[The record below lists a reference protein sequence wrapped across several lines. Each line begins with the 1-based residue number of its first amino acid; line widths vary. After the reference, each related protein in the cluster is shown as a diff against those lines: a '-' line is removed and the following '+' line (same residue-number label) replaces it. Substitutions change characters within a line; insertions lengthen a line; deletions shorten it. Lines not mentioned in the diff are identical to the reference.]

1 MSGLRIFGA
10 SLVLLALGLSG
21 ATRAQDKSAVALP
34 TSPAQLEE
42 RLKGFDPQAV
52 AAARHYYQSPQM
64 RDNMLAMLRNFAPTL
79 IANQEKAQG
88 APLSEADRA
97 KTLAAINTAMSENFD
112 LLLELNMVT
121 ALETLSK
128 EELVALDQF
137 YSSPTG
143 QAILT
148 KMPQIGKR
156 MPAMMQIFL
165 PKFMDSFRASM
176 KAGKP

>member
-1 MSGLRIFGA
+1 MSPVRVAAA
-10 SLVLLALGLSG
+10 SLALALSLVGPV
-21 ATRAQDKSAVALP
+21 RAQDKSAPALP
-34 TSPAQLEE
+34 TTPAQLEE

-64 RDNMLAMLRNFAPTL
+64 RENMLAMLRNFAPTL

-88 APLSEADRA
+88 APLPEADRA
-97 KTLAAINTAMSENFD
+97 KVLAAIDKAMNENFD

-165 PKFMDSFRASM
+165 PRFMESFRASM